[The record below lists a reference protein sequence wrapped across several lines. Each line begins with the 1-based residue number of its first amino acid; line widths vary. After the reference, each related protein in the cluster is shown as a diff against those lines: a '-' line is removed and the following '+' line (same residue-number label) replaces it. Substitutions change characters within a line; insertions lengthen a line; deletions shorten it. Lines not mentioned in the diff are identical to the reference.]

1 MKVLFFKQKETNI
14 SILLK
19 NSKIRRHPK
28 KPKFFGGYL
37 TDPNPGEGINYK
49 RFAFDNIHKFF
60 MMEIMIHIV
69 AGIIIDTFGSL
80 KK

>member
-28 KPKFFGGYL
+28 KPKFFGG
-37 TDPNPGEGINYK
+37 NPFQVASKII
-49 RFAFDNIHKFF
+49 FAFITWKLNITKR
-60 MMEIMIHIV
+60 ENTRLIDP
-69 AGIIIDTFGSL
+69 IIKIIQFVVS
-80 KK
+80 